1 MSGDPDDKLDLTVTP
16 GGSRDAQMRAGVRTV
31 NAKPMLIV
39 GALVLAVTVLIGSIM
54 MGRQTPT
61 GNKGAGPAPQSQK
74 TSAMQLASSVVGDA
88 KDGTEVARA
97 GAAPD
102 AALAQSGP
110 AAASAPG
117 DLDTPPLPASVP
129 AGSPDANG
137 PLLRPGQTSPAS
149 TAARDG
155 DRQYDQR
162 AQDVQ
167 AQRTAAFLG
176 ALKASPKAS
185 AGSSGGLLQKVQDA
199 LPQPAATLATMA
211 PAGTAGPGG
220 GGLTDQEKLAA
231 LQQLIS
237 RQAAQGIEPSAAAKA
252 EYVRLTG
259 TPAPPTSQGGYASF
273 DSQGGDRWASSS
285 RPQAPVSPFELRAGF
300 VIPGVMITG
309 ISSELP
315 GQIEAQVAQNVYDTA
330 TGGYLLIP
338 QGSRL
343 VGAYQSNAAY
353 GQARVLIA
361 WQRVV
366 FPDGKALDLGAM
378 PGADSA
384 GYAGFNDQVNNHY
397 ARIFGAAVMLSL
409 IGAGAEVGAPQT
421 STAGQTTT
429 VSQALSQQLAQ
440 QLGSTATQMIQKNLS
455 IAPTLKIRP
464 GYRFN
469 VVVTKDLVF
478 RSAYQAFDYRG
489 GR

>member
-199 LPQPAATLATMA
+199 LPQPAATLSTIAS
-211 PAGTAGPGG
+211 AGTAGPGG

-252 EYVRLTG
+252 EYARLTG
-259 TPAPPTSQGGYASF
+259 TPAPPTSRPPAWRPSRVTPAMPRRIMDLRSSRYWLSMTALIPSVSRFTSPSTGVMMRTPAKVSRLRTEAR
-273 DSQGGDRWASSS
+273 SSSS
-285 RPQAPVSPFELRAGF
+285 RPMRLIVSAMTTSKRPARASSKRSNSPSRPCSEAPE
-300 VIPGVMITG
+300 
-309 ISSELP
+309 
-315 GQIEAQVAQNVYDTA
+315 TA
-330 TGGYLLIP
+330 
-338 QGSRL
+338 
-343 VGAYQSNAAY
+343 
-353 GQARVLIA
+353 
-361 WQRVV
+361 
-366 FPDGKALDLGAM
+366 
-378 PGADSA
+378 
-384 GYAGFNDQVNNHY
+384 
-397 ARIFGAAVMLSL
+397 
-409 IGAGAEVGAPQT
+409 
-421 STAGQTTT
+421 
-429 VSQALSQQLAQ
+429 
-440 QLGSTATQMIQKNLS
+440 
-455 IAPTLKIRP
+455 
-464 GYRFN
+464 
-469 VVVTKDLVF
+469 
-478 RSAYQAFDYRG
+478 RSA
-489 GR
+489 

>member
-1 MSGDPDDKLDLTVTP
+1 MSGGPNDKLDLTLTP
-16 GGSRDAQMRAGVRTV
+16 GGSREAQMRAGVRTV

-39 GALVLAVTVLIGSIM
+39 GAIVLAVTVLIGSIM

-61 GNKGAGPAPQSQK
+61 GHKDAGPALQSQK
-74 TSAMQLASSVVGDA
+74 TSAMQLASGIMGDA
-88 KDGTEVARA
+88 KDGTMVPKAGSA
-97 GAAPD
+97 PDGGQSPNGAA
-102 AALAQSGP
+102 AGGGS
-110 AAASAPG
+110 G
-117 DLDTPPLPASVP
+117 DLDTPPSPASVP
-129 AGSPDANG
+129 AGSADANG
-137 PLLRPGQTSPAS
+137 PLLRPGQTSPTG
-149 TAARDG
+149 TAARGG
-155 DRQYDQR
+155 DHSNEQA
-162 AQDVQ
+162 AQDIQ
-167 AQRTAAFLG
+167 SQRTAAFLA
-176 ALKASPKAS
+176 ALKAPPKAS
-185 AGSSGGLLQKVQDA
+185 AAASSGGLTGGLLEKVQDA
-199 LPQPAATLATMA
+199 LPPQTATLGSAS
-211 PAGTAGPGG
+211 PAGV
-220 GGLTDQEKLAA
+220 GLTDQEKLAA
-231 LQQLIS
+231 LEQLMG
-237 RQAAQGIEPSAAAKA
+237 RQAAQGIEPSAAEQA
-252 EYVRLTG
+252 EHARLTG
-259 TPAPPTSQGGYASF
+259 ASVGTKSQGGYGQF
-273 DSQGGDRWASSS
+273 DNQGGDRWASSS
-285 RPQAPVSPFELRAGF
+285 RAEAPASPFELRAGF

-330 TGGYLLIP
+330 TGNYLLVP

-384 GYAGFNDQVNNHY
+384 GYAGFTDQVNNHY
-397 ARIFGAAVMLSL
+397 TRIFGSAVMLSL

-421 STAGQTTT
+421 SSNGETTT

-478 RSAYQAFDYRG
+478 RTPYQAFDYRAA
-489 GR
+489 R

>member
-61 GNKGAGPAPQSQK
+61 GPKGDGPAPQSQK
-74 TSAMQLASSVVGDA
+74 TSAMPLASGVVGDA
-88 KDGTEVARA
+88 KDGTEVPRA

-102 AALAQSGP
+102 AALAQYGP

-129 AGSPDANG
+129 AGSTDANA
-137 PLLRPGQTSPAS
+137 PLLRPGPTAS
-149 TAARDG
+149 AASDG

-176 ALKASPKAS
+176 ALKAPPKAS
-185 AGSSGGLLQKVQDA
+185 AATNGGLSGGLLQKVQDA
-199 LPQPAATLATMA
+199 LRQPVATLASTM
-211 PAGTAGPGG
+211 GTAAPGG

-231 LQQLIS
+231 LQQMIA
-237 RQAAQGIEPSAAAKA
+237 RQAAQGIEPSAAAKV
-252 EYVRLTG
+252 EYARLTG
-259 TPAPPTSQGGYASF
+259 TAAPPTSQGAYSSF
-273 DSQGGDRWASSS
+273 DSQGGDRWESSS

-330 TGGYLLIP
+330 TGSYLLIP

-397 ARIFGAAVMLSL
+397 ARIFGSAVMLSL

-421 STAGQTTT
+421 STTGQTTT

-455 IAPTLKIRP
+455 IAPTLKIKP